1 MSGRALSDGFHLKFA
16 IGRALWNDLFAA
28 SLPFRLGRGHFDL
41 LRVVHAGYR
50 QLQVRDRVRGLLEDP
65 HVQVPEVLVRGAA
78 VARGAWDDRRD
89 DVIAWVERVV
99 RVEGDWTVEIDREGS
114 AFRYADQR
122 FGVEAYLKAV
132 LAGKVVIPSQN
143 LEIPFTLERRV
154 GAEAA
159 LGDVRYDR
167 ERRAL
172 VGTLQ
177 DVTVDLGE
185 HVVLQLLARGAEQLL
200 AQQVPTVNPVT
211 ILPKSAVEDLVG
223 PMGGPLNLKL
233 AVEDVALEI
242 DEEELTLKV
251 KFGFTQLQLEARRA

>member
-28 SLPFRLGRGHFDL
+28 SLPFRIGRGRFDL
-41 LRVVHAGYR
+41 LRAVHAGYR
-50 QLQVRDRVRGLLEDP
+50 QLQVRDRVRGLLEDQQ
-65 HVQVPEVLVRGAA
+65 VQVPEVLVRGVA
-78 VARGAWDDRRD
+78 VARGAWDGRRD
-89 DVIAWVERVV
+89 DVVAFVDRLV

-122 FGVEAYLKAV
+122 FGVEAHLRGV
-132 LAGKVVIPSQN
+132 LTGKVVLPTQN
-143 LEIPFTLERRV
+143 VEIPFTLERRV

-159 LGDVRYDR
+159 LGDIRYDR

-177 DVTVDLGE
+177 DVTVHLGE
-185 HVVLQLLARGAEQLL
+185 HALLQLLARGAEHLL

-211 ILPKSAVEDLVG
+211 ILPKSHVEDLVG

-233 AVEDVALEI
+233 AVEDVALDI
-242 DEEELTLKV
+242 DAEELTLKV
-251 KFGFTQLQLEARRA
+251 KFGFTQLQLESGRA